1 MLVRAG
7 NLFSNTY
14 NSLDSMTSNP
24 QDYEE
29 WRKKLREELKKEV
42 LAEIR
47 KELKRESKTGK
58 IKLKTSPAVPSH
70 NVKVPVEPPQAK
82 ETILVSMLPVLKI
95 ALHALRY
102 ANARIS
108 RDRWVEVIGLLAGR
122 FNEKQNALYVEDAY
136 PMGHGDAIYAQIK
149 DNTRYVQAYRALT
162 KKGRFICGWYHSH
175 PSYGLFISQEDWGT
189 QFRYQQL
196 WSRSVALVMDPYEI
210 NGTGLGFGLFRAD
223 LHSQKWYGVPFQLRE
238 AVDPHLMPALLEL
251 FRSVIDG
258 KIKLG

>member
-1 MLVRAG
+1 
-7 NLFSNTY
+7 
-14 NSLDSMTSNP
+14 MTVNP
-24 QDYEE
+24 RDFEE
-29 WRKKLREELKKEV
+29 WKKKLREELKKEV

-47 KELKRESKTGK
+47 NELKLEAKTSKT
-58 IKLKTSPAVPSH
+58 KLMKKAALTSQQKVQ
-70 NVKVPVEPPQAK
+70 VPVESTQTK
-82 ETILVSMLPVLKI
+82 EAIFVSMFPVLKI

-102 ANARIS
+102 ANARIP
-108 RDRWVEVIGLLAGR
+108 RDRWVEVIGLLAGKLS
-122 FNEKQNALYVEDAY
+122 EKQNVLYVEDAY

-149 DNTRYVQAYRALT
+149 DNVRYVQAYRALT

-196 WSRSVALVMDPYEI
+196 WSRSVALVMDPYEM

-223 LHSQKWYGVPFQLRE
+223 LHSQRWYGVPFQLRE
-238 AVDPHLMPALLEL
+238 QVDPHLMPALLEL
-251 FRSVIDG
+251 FRAVIDG

>member
-1 MLVRAG
+1 MSV
-7 NLFSNTY
+7 
-14 NSLDSMTSNP
+14 NP
-24 QDYEE
+24 RDFEE
-29 WRKKLREELKKEV
+29 LKKKLREELKKEV

-47 KELKRESKTGK
+47 KELKHEAKTGK
-58 IKLKTSPAVPSH
+58 SKTKAAPAVPSH
-70 NVKVPVEPPQAK
+70 KIQVSVEPAQVK
-82 ETILVSMLPVLKI
+82 ETIFVSMFPVLKI

-102 ANARIS
+102 ANARIP

-122 FNEKQNALYVEDAY
+122 FNEKQNALYVEDSYA
-136 PMGHGDAIYAQIK
+136 MGHGDAIYAQIK
-149 DNTRYVQAYRALT
+149 DNARYVQAYRAFA

-196 WSRSVALVMDPYEI
+196 WGRSVALVVDPYEM
-210 NGTGLGFGLFRAD
+210 NGANIGFGLFRAE
-223 LHSQKWYGVPFQLRE
+223 LHSQRWYGVPFQMRE
-238 AVDPHLMPALLEL
+238 KVDPHLMPSLLEL